1 MCVCLYQSDIADYD
15 RYTLAKSYLDL
26 QEYDRAAHFTKSCRS
41 HKAYFIHVYA
51 RYLAC
56 EKRRVDDAVDAYG
69 ESLVYVAGGAL
80 ASGFICSNS
89 IYVCLST
96 RSTPVTKLPATAE
109 SNSIHYR
116 RPVTLY
122 LAG

>member
-1 MCVCLYQSDIADYD
+1 MSVLPCTVVHCHVIVPVCQSDIADYD

-51 RYLAC
+51 RYLAG

-69 ESLVYVAGGAL
+69 RSLFSV
-80 ASGFICSNS
+80 
-89 IYVCLST
+89 
-96 RSTPVTKLPATAE
+96 
-109 SNSIHYR
+109 
-116 RPVTLY
+116 
-122 LAG
+122 

>member
-1 MCVCLYQSDIADYD
+1 MSVLHLSEFVYACVIVYQSDIADYD

-51 RYLAC
+51 RYLAG

-69 ESLVYVAGGAL
+69 KSFSSV
-80 ASGFICSNS
+80 FICV
-89 IYVCLST
+89 ICQ
-96 RSTPVTKLPATAE
+96 
-109 SNSIHYR
+109 
-116 RPVTLY
+116 
-122 LAG
+122 